1 MLCPKCHEKT
11 AVLENRDRDLFIYRR
26 RKCCGCGFRFSTQE
40 LIIERPAKVAP
51 KEPKQKTPVKVVHK
65 KSSTFSKKP
74 SSYYIEDDEVLFP
87 TDIGIDISGTRDW
100 D

>member
-1 MLCPKCHEKT
+1 MLCPKCQEKT
-11 AVLENRDRDLFIYRR
+11 NALETRDRDHFIYRR
-26 RKCCGCGFRFSTQE
+26 RKCCGCDFRFSTQE
-40 LIIERPAKVAP
+40 LIIERPAKAAP
-51 KEPKQKTPVKVVHK
+51 KEAKPKTLVKVVHK

-87 TDIGIDISGTRDW
+87 TDVGIDTSGVRDW

>member
-1 MLCPKCHEKT
+1 
-11 AVLENRDRDLFIYRR
+11 
-26 RKCCGCGFRFSTQE
+26 
-40 LIIERPAKVAP
+40 
-51 KEPKQKTPVKVVHK
+51 VHK